1 MDSISHKEY
10 YLQQKYKNIVQ
21 LFLFLDIVLCAS
33 YPLELVS
40 LTSSMVFTLL
50 ARIVETS
57 IHSWTFI
64 QILVI
69 DLHLIHPNENE
80 SLTLWILGISI
91 HHSIIQ
97 YQTRKSHWMKKR
109 EIKSSFRHDIS

>member
-1 MDSISHKEY
+1 MDSIIHKEY

-21 LFLFLDIVLCAS
+21 LFLFLDIVTCAS

-57 IHSWTFI
+57 IHSFILI

-69 DLHLIHPNENE
+69 DLDLTFWNE
-80 SLTLWILGISI
+80 SG
-91 HHSIIQ
+91 
-97 YQTRKSHWMKKR
+97 R
-109 EIKSSFRHDIS
+109 